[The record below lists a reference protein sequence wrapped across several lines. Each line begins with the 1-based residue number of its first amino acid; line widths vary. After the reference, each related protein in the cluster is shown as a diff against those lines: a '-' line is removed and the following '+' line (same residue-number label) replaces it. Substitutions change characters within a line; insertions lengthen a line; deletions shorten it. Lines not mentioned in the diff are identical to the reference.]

1 MDCVTI
7 GEKIEELEKLV
18 AYQKKCIEMYEQDE
32 FDTSDR
38 MEKVVLKCY
47 DLTEELEYYRA
58 LLGRSSASD
67 RLAAYLFQTMQK
79 ERNDA
84 IARYQKA
91 ERKLARIHSK
101 EVALREILDELDQM
115 TYENRNF
122 RDLYEE
128 AKAKMQYA
136 TADAFDNEVLME
148 DAG

>member
-1 MDCVTI
+1 
-7 GEKIEELEKLV
+7 
-18 AYQKKCIEMYEQDE
+18 
-32 FDTSDR
+32 
-38 MEKVVLKCY
+38 
-47 DLTEELEYYRA
+47 
-58 LLGRSSASD
+58 
-67 RLAAYLFQTMQK
+67 MQK

-101 EVALREILDELDQM
+101 EVALREIIDELDQM